1 VSSQLSRDMVLTSK
15 TEPILSVTS
24 LSQVAR
30 ERGDKLWEMWRPL
43 DIASVVIPMF
53 EQRIPVPRFITFKL
67 LLSVGEPNPS
77 NSAGQWLHTKLSGRQ
92 LLPPEGDSLGFWF
105 EAKDMDLSREKL
117 GVTDGYGA
125 SGLVFLLREGHPIS
139 EERARLLAVVQS
151 LPVGARVPLLLVFTP
166 QRDTFR
172 NEEHRFRGS
181 LGLEDL
187 DRTRIACH
195 YISPTFVKSHGNT
208 LAGQGLYSD
217 HYLKE
222 GLVWLANNM
231 PSQPNLVC
239 QHIRDVV
246 LNNLDGHLKLL
257 SVTAASKVSPER
269 CVLIFNHALESAMR
283 RIHSAVDSAPPHWP
297 PPEVD
302 AEVNGLLSQVLPR
315 QGWNDPVN
323 LDPIFTALHLAQLPP
338 FPTMKQLRPGS
349 PTSDWENVRHQKAI
363 VEHSLRRYLGLLDG
377 TGQESAATIRQ
388 AQLMVQRASSLE
400 WTASGRVLVPRWAS
414 IFQAVYQARLLL
426 LNSEPPP
433 IVFVLAAES
442 EHHLEL
448 DDFEQSIPFA
458 NDIVAGSSFAF
469 PPHASLILN
478 DFVEKPEVES
488 RSNHNGSTEPFG
500 RLGLELEGTREEP
513 LISYRTERDAGI
525 SSPGCGWSVFSTS
538 PNDDIRQVHQ
548 GKLRRQPTND
558 FFPNTLKK
566 RKLTL
571 SPEIIVN
578 SVPTTDVKN
587 SANELSVLLNHKHRF
602 NSSQEM
608 ASNRGTLEDYE
619 DNSFR
624 VHRRLELP
632 RTAEEIEIENMV
644 VKIQTDVDRSVRRA
658 SSDMCFADTLFTSD
672 IRLVEGD
679 SLSMDAA
686 QSMTVN
692 FHVEGAQERIRD
704 AGKHLPSWTWLNGG
718 VKDLEDLLTQCWRA
732 QEGIDQKLGESFGLG
747 L

>member
-1 VSSQLSRDMVLTSK
+1 M
-15 TEPILSVTS
+15 
-24 LSQVAR
+24 
-30 ERGDKLWEMWRPL
+30 
-43 DIASVVIPMF
+43 
-53 EQRIPVPRFITFKL
+53 
-67 LLSVGEPNPS
+67 
-77 NSAGQWLHTKLSGRQ
+77 
-92 LLPPEGDSLGFWF
+92 
-105 EAKDMDLSREKL
+105 
-117 GVTDGYGA
+117 
-125 SGLVFLLREGHPIS
+125 
-139 EERARLLAVVQS
+139 
-151 LPVGARVPLLLVFTP
+151 
-166 QRDTFR
+166 
-172 NEEHRFRGS
+172 
-181 LGLEDL
+181 
-187 DRTRIACH
+187 
-195 YISPTFVKSHGNT
+195 
-208 LAGQGLYSD
+208 
-217 HYLKE
+217 
-222 GLVWLANNM
+222 
-231 PSQPNLVC
+231 
-239 QHIRDVV
+239 
-246 LNNLDGHLKLL
+246 
-257 SVTAASKVSPER
+257 
-269 CVLIFNHALESAMR
+269 
-283 RIHSAVDSAPPHWP
+283 
-297 PPEVD
+297 
-302 AEVNGLLSQVLPR
+302 
-315 QGWNDPVN
+315 
-323 LDPIFTALHLAQLPP
+323 
-338 FPTMKQLRPGS
+338 
-349 PTSDWENVRHQKAI
+349 
-363 VEHSLRRYLGLLDG
+363 EHSLRQYLGLLDG

-388 AQLMVQRASSLE
+388 AQLMVQRACSLE

-433 IVFVLAAES
+433 IVFVLAAET

-488 RSNHNGSTEPFG
+488 RSNHNSSTELFG
-500 RLGLELEGTREEP
+500 RLGPELEGTREEP

-538 PNDDIRQVHQ
+538 PNDDICQVHQ

-632 RTAEEIEIENMV
+632 LTAEEIEIENMV

-672 IRLVEGD
+672 IRLVEGH

-692 FHVEGAQERIRD
+692 FQVEGAQERIKD
-704 AGKHLPSWTWLNGG
+704 VGNHLPSWTWLNGG
-718 VKDLEDLLTQCWRA
+718 VKDLEDLLMQCWRA